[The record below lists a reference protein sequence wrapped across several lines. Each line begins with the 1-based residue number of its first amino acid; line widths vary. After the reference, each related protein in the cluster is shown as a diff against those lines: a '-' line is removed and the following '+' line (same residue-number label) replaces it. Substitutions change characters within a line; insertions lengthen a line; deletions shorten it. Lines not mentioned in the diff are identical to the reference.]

1 MIPLSAR
8 RALVIG
14 RDGSG
19 DAAAALLGRR
29 GVSVIQVEA
38 GEGAAA
44 CPEGRDP
51 VELVVVSAGVG
62 GRAAAGVESWMTRGI
77 PVIGERE
84 LAFQQS
90 YCLHVAVTGA
100 TGKRTTA
107 ELIAHLLRASGRRVE
122 VAAGPDRPAC
132 GIADGTRDLDFLV
145 HAVAPEE
152 LEFLQYFR
160 PVVGVLLN
168 APERDEAEAGEAGVR
183 RYARLFATQQP
194 FDWAVVESRAMARL
208 EAAGLGLPGKGITF
222 SAASR
227 QADIGFDR
235 GLLVSRIEGWA
246 GPLWDMARGRLRGQH
261 FAEDAMAALAVGRV
275 LRLGLDEMTTAL
287 AGFEAP
293 PGRFE
298 WLGEIGGVRYVNDA
312 CANHL
317 EALDRALMALA
328 PTPPESPFIWLI
340 AGGARH
346 GRHFYDLG
354 PVLSPRVKHAFVL
367 GESASA
373 MQAAWQLFTPCT
385 PVTSLLDAANR
396 AVEQATPGDVILFSP
411 GCPSRGTLPE
421 FGAGT
426 DVFRDVFRARLQRA
440 GGSEGGS
447 VSGDRGPRA
456 SQRGDV
462 SESAAAIPH
471 ARLESRSVSEVF
483 PISSQSPTSQR
494 S

>member
-8 RALVIG
+8 RALVVG
-14 RDGSG
+14 RDASG
-19 DAAAALLGRR
+19 DAAAVLLGRR

-38 GEGAAA
+38 GKAESAH
-44 CPEGRDP
+44 PEGRDP

-62 GRAAAGVESWMTRGI
+62 GMAAAGVESWVARGV

-122 VAAGPDRPAC
+122 VASGPDRPAC

-183 RYARLFATQQP
+183 RYARLFAAQQP
-194 FDWAVVESRAMARL
+194 FDWAVLESRAMARF

-222 SAASR
+222 SASSR

-246 GPLWDMARGRLRGQH
+246 GPLWDMARGRLRGPH

-293 PGRFE
+293 AGRFE
-298 WLGEIGGVRYVNDA
+298 WLGEIDGVDYVHDG

-328 PTPPESPFIWLI
+328 ATPPESPFIWLI
-340 AGGARH
+340 AGGARD

-367 GESASA
+367 GEAASA
-373 MQAAWQLFTPCT
+373 MQSAWQLFTPCT

-396 AVEQATPGDVILFSP
+396 AVEQAAPGDVILYSP
-411 GCPSRGTLPE
+411 GCPNRGTLLE
-421 FGAGT
+421 SGAGT

-440 GGSEGGS
+440 SGSEGGG
-447 VSGDRGPRA
+447 VSTGG
-456 SQRGDV
+456 G
-462 SESAAAIPH
+462 
-471 ARLESRSVSEVF
+471 
-483 PISSQSPTSQR
+483 PISGRHHNAPEPAASSSRPQTADDPVP
-494 S
+494 